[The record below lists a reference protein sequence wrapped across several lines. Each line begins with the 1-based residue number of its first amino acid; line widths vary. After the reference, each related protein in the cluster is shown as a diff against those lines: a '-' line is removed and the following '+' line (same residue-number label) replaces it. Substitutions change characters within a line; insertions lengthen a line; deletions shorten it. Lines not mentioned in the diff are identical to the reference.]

1 MKRLVIA
8 VSFSFLA
15 TAVLHGQIRKRTGSD
30 VGTDQRA
37 ASQAA
42 AEQQAEQKN
51 VAFKEQADSVAKQYP
66 ANCDVA
72 EQKATTNIRFYPPF
86 APNDS
91 VADGWCKI
99 QFLVTTEPIKVS
111 LVSSEATSQL
121 FSIRPPKPAN
131 KDEFMYNLALTIL
144 QDSNADLWRATRTI
158 GSLGVPESAPES
170 AYQWYDARLQMEVG
184 GLDIQGMRFT
194 VTLLFNANRGLV
206 PQHLMKAADYLHLK
220 MSYYDASRRQIT
232 KEVGFPWVLE
242 SVSLTTT
249 DKKLDL
255 VGAELKK
262 QILTKYA
269 QYVKQKDVAAPDST
283 DKTHVVTRAD
293 DGSVVINIHEGAT
306 PQSHSK
312 YVQIVYVTKGQG
324 PLDIFVPGTA
334 ALKKYVA
341 DLTDREKKKALG
353 GLSKNPF

>member
-1 MKRLVIA
+1 MKRLAITPLLLLLAIA
-8 VSFSFLA
+8 ALN
-15 TAVLHGQIRKRTGSD
+15 GQIRKRTASD
-30 VGTDQRA
+30 VGTDRRA

-51 VAFKEQADSVAKQYP
+51 AAFKEQANSVAKQFP

-91 VADGWCKI
+91 VVDGWCKI
-99 QFLVTTEPIKVS
+99 QSLATTEPIKVS
-111 LVSSEATSQL
+111 LVSSEQTTQL
-121 FSIRPPKPAN
+121 FSVRPPKPAN
-131 KDEFMYNLALTIL
+131 KDEFMYNLALTTL
-144 QDSNADLWRATRTI
+144 QKSDAYLWRATRTI

-170 AYQWYDARLQMEVG
+170 AYQWYDARLQMEVD

-206 PQHLMKAADYLHLK
+206 PQHLMQAADYLHLK

-249 DKKLDL
+249 DKRLDL

-262 QILTKYA
+262 QTLAKYA
-269 QYVKQKDVAAPDST
+269 QWIKQKDVAAPDST
-283 DKTHVVTRAD
+283 DKTHVVSRAD
-293 DGSVVINIHEGAT
+293 DGAVVINIHEGAT

-324 PLDIFVPGTA
+324 PLDVFVPGTA
-334 ALKKYVA
+334 ALKKYAA